1 MKTEDFLN
9 LETGFNLLSLH
20 DLLAAREQFQL
31 HLSHKPNVV
40 ATAIGRYRIRKSDP
54 WPSKDNPKEDIS
66 PLARNNPSV
75 RTLEN
80 SEVRP
85 YSWPAIM
92 VFVEKW
98 VDVKDFKHPEDAI
111 PPAVYMPNGQKYQF
125 VLSVDKMNWS

>member
-1 MKTEDFLN
+1 METQDFLS
-9 LETGFNLLSLH
+9 LETSFNLLSLH
-20 DLLAAREQFQL
+20 DLLAARELFHL

-54 WPSKDNPKEDIS
+54 WPNKDNPKESSSPIS
-66 PLARNNPSV
+66 SIHRV

-80 SEVRP
+80 SEIRP

-98 VDVKDFKHPEDAI
+98 VEAKNFSNPEDAI
-111 PPAVYMPNGQKYQF
+111 PPAVFMP
-125 VLSVDKMNWS
+125 